1 MSKSDRELFLQALG
15 EVRILRHD
23 RIEDRALPPPPT
35 PRQTRQDEARVLGE
49 LLLHDAESL
58 DVQTGEELSWLR
70 AGLPQKILRQLRRG
84 RFAVADELDL
94 HHLRESTA
102 RQCVLDFIAACVSD
116 QQRCVRIIHGKGQR
130 SRHGPVLKNMTA
142 HLLPRIPAV
151 QAFCSARQVDGGT
164 GAVYVLLHQR

>member
-15 EVRILRHD
+15 EVRILSHD
-23 RIEDRALPPPPT
+23 RSEDRPPPPPPT
-35 PRQTRQDEARVLGE
+35 PRQTRLDEARVLTE

-70 AGLPQKILRQLRRG
+70 AGLPGKVLRRLKRG
-84 RFAVADELDL
+84 EYAVADVLDL

-102 RQCVLDFIAACVSD
+102 RQCVLDFIATCSRD
-116 QQRCVRIIHGKGQR
+116 NQRCVRIIHGKGQR

-142 HLLPRIPAV
+142 HLLPRIAAV
-151 QAFCSARQVDGGT
+151 QAFCSARQIDGGT
-164 GAVYVLLHQR
+164 GAVYVLLHPQ